1 MTAAE
6 ALTTA
11 LIDAFL
17 WGYMSAVVIVV
28 LAIFARRNGRG

>member
-11 LIDAFL
+11 LVDSFL
-17 WGYMSAVVIVV
+17 MGYLSAAVIVLLV
-28 LAIFARRNGRG
+28 IFARRYGRG